1 MPKAEL
7 VAIFTFWTRGS
18 TGALRA
24 LLGTSFTLTTW
35 RLQQSLQSVL
45 RFQAKG
51 GPRAPGPL
59 HGCDWDKIPLDMS
72 SHRNV
77 GWSNRERSYLSNK
90 QKKKTHTLTSV
101 AGISANGKGSSN
113 SSKSYHKSSMK
124 CPFPEPKKS
133 EDLCWNHCSL
143 SLWCTSMIFLFTKVH
158 SVQ

>member
-1 MPKAEL
+1 MFLQVMLGPSSIWDWGLPQHPNTKTILNWNMLDKSSLIPVSKKKRCKVRGITEVPKAGL

-24 LLGTSFTLTTW
+24 LLGASFTLSTW
-35 RLQQSLQSVL
+35 RLQHSLQSEL

-90 QKKKTHTLTSV
+90 QKKKLIRSPV
-101 AGISANGKGSSN
+101 
-113 SSKSYHKSSMK
+113 
-124 CPFPEPKKS
+124 
-133 EDLCWNHCSL
+133 SL
-143 SLWCTSMIFLFTKVH
+143 V
-158 SVQ
+158 